1 MAAGPGVRHGLVRS
15 SSQGMRF
22 VGLMRFHESRAET
35 TEAKVL
41 SLFESNLVLVG
52 GLVVVSWS

>member
-1 MAAGPGVRHGLVRS
+1 MALFGPVRRGSCV
-15 SSQGMRF
+15 